1 MLEQA
6 RSLELIAN
14 FQRRLDNGTISGE
27 RTNET
32 TKPTNTHTNTPKLKS
47 KTKEIFIE
55 RMMIRAACFD
65 RNVIN
70 FVC

>member
-32 TKPTNTHTNTPKLKS
+32 IKPTQTHTPKLK
-47 KTKEIFIE
+47 
-55 RMMIRAACFD
+55 
-65 RNVIN
+65 
-70 FVC
+70 